1 MHVILTDAN
10 ADEEWEQEDEEW
22 EEDARFHWGL

>member
-10 ADEEWEQEDEEW
+10 ADEGWEQEDEEW